1 MRTPRSSVSAA
12 PLVVCFSDV
21 DGTLMDE
28 RERLIIDRDDA
39 AGFASFMELVLTSS
53 RTLVELARIQ
63 RRLGLVAPLIG
74 ENGAVVGLPPRWRG
88 GRSPGLRRVGG
99 RSMQVIPLG
108 QPAVTVRSRTRRC
121 ARAASVRIV
130 EQRDLLPDR
139 GRSLRRT
146 HSVCVRNWRGPA
158 AERFLAALR
167 DEGLDAT
174 RSGRWI
180 TITAGADKGGGA
192 REVLAMAVRRGAQFQ
207 WSAAIGNA
215 ENDAPLLAAAD
226 RRYAIRNPRRGHDPA
241 LVRVPRVHALTL
253 VGLAGWREAL
263 GRILAQRRSQ

>member
-1 MRTPRSSVSAA
+1 MVASGIFVTMRTPRSSVSAA

-167 DEGLDAT
+167 DAFRAVDHDYRRCGQ
-174 RSGRWI
+174 GRRCPR
-180 TITAGADKGGGA
+180 GPCHGGA
-192 REVLAMAVRRGAQFQ
+192 ARCTVPVVRGDRECRERRAVAGCRRP
-207 WSAAIGNA
+207 S
-215 ENDAPLLAAAD
+215 
-226 RRYAIRNPRRGHDPA
+226 IRDP
-241 LVRVPRVHALTL
+241 
-253 VGLAGWREAL
+253 
-263 GRILAQRRSQ
+263 